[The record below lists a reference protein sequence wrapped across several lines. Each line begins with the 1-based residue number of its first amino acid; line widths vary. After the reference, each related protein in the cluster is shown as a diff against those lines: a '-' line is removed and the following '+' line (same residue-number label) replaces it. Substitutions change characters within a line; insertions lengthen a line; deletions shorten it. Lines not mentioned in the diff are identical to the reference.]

1 MYRILTVVLG
11 VVGVAWGIT
20 ALLLPDLLSQLYGG
34 ELDPFAQSFANV
46 GAAIA
51 VGFGLMDWSVRN
63 LQEPAVR
70 RWVLIS
76 NLAAVT
82 LVATVLLLSTAS
94 GTFNSIGWIGSAA
107 HAALAA
113 VVLVTLVRS
122 EGG

>member
-1 MYRILTVVLG
+1 MYRVLMVVLG
-11 VVGVAWGIT
+11 LVGVAWGAT
-20 ALLLPDLLSQLYGG
+20 ALIVPNVLAQLYGG
-34 ELDPFAQSFANV
+34 ELDPFARAFANV

-63 LQEPAVR
+63 LQDLAGR

-76 NLAAVT
+76 NLTAVT

-94 GTFNSIGWIGSAA
+94 GTFNSLGWLGGAA

-113 VVLVTLVRS
+113 VVLVALVRS
-122 EGG
+122 EAG